1 MQFLKI
7 LFHQCNQKMLIV
19 KRNTRQETQLEKL
32 IAAGVAKAL
41 PTLIA
46 ALKENAK
53 NTNQSEGSATSSPS
67 SRSRIETTYYTENS
81 GNSRNHELK
90 NKERGKDCKYKTFKS
105 CKPSTFN
112 GEKGAT
118 ETIKWLEEIEGEM
131 EISDCVEEDKVRF
144 AATYPDQTLFGFI
157 LVENNLAD
165 SSCQAPGSRVAYH
178 MTVKTVGGR
187 SQTVRGDGHPMICM
201 NAISSKKGRWTLLR
215 QDSKFADCRRVRM
228 QKTSKEIPA
237 GTVAV
242 VLAAHGE
249 RVECRQEGGQ
259 SKRNSTCTFKV
270 QCCSFS
276 SQLQDL
282 T

>member
-67 SRSRIETTYYTENS
+67 SRSRIESTYYTENS
-81 GNSRNHELK
+81 GNSCNHELK

-144 AATYPDQTLFGFI
+144 AATYQDQRLYSALFWWKII
-157 LVENNLAD
+157 LQTQGKD
-165 SSCQAPGSRVAYH
+165 VAYN
-178 MTVKTVGGR
+178 MSWKEFKRLV
-187 SQTVRGDGHPMICM
+187 ME
-201 NAISSKKGRWTLLR
+201 AELLKLGSG
-215 QDSKFADCRRVRM
+215 QD
-228 QKTSKEIPA
+228 
-237 GTVAV
+237 
-242 VLAAHGE
+242 
-249 RVECRQEGGQ
+249 
-259 SKRNSTCTFKV
+259 
-270 QCCSFS
+270 
-276 SQLQDL
+276 
-282 T
+282 